1 MTQTI
6 SSVRNETLSKKNNL
20 ILIVS
25 LAILLLSGSVI
36 FGWIVLAMAAV
47 AFVSSISVEVLFAK
61 VRKKKLDVTIFVTPL
76 IFTLLLPSTLPLWMV
91 AVGAVFGTF
100 FAKSLF
106 GGSGKNIFNPSIVG
120 ALFLLISF
128 PAQMITGWI
137 DPKSGDIVGGATPL
151 NLFNRG
157 LPFNHEIMDFFM
169 GNVPGSVGETFRLG
183 ILVLGVLLLLL
194 KVADWRI
201 PLSYIATVF
210 VLMGI
215 GNLVDPDTFGDP
227 LLSLIVGG
235 LLFGAFFVA
244 TDPVTAP
251 LTSWGRVIYGFG
263 LGFITV
269 VIRVFGAFQE
279 GVIFAIIIMNAIAP
293 LIDNMTLKDKLNEV
307 EEVTE

>member
-6 SSVRNETLSKKNNL
+6 SSVRSETLTKKNNL

-76 IFTLLLPSTLPLWMV
+76 IFTLILPSTLPLWMV

-128 PAQMITGWI
+128 PAQMITAWF
-137 DPKSGDIVGGATPL
+137 DPKTNDLVGGATPL

-157 LPFNHEIMDFFM
+157 LDLNHEIIDFFM
-169 GNVPGSVGETFRLG
+169 GNVPGAVGETFRLG
-183 ILVLGVLLLLL
+183 ILVLGILLLLL

-201 PLSYIATVF
+201 PLSYIGTVF

-215 GNLVDPDTFGDP
+215 GHLVFPETFGNP
-227 LLSLIVGG
+227 FMSLIIGG

-263 LGFITV
+263 LGFLTV

-279 GVIFAIIIMNAIAP
+279 GVIFAIVIMNAIAP